1 MNIAQTFGD
10 TLSTLN
16 IDTSN
21 KDIPKTT
28 IELVTNVLGNLQK
41 KDTPSLDQPQ
51 SENFRFNNEST
62 SSQVEKEIKKQPSSA
77 PPSTSVW
84 KILKV
89 CIVLSTFFIIL
100 SLEFVKNFITRFTN
114 NHIISLSIL
123 FVIFIM
129 ITFCSIKWFI

>member
-1 MNIAQTFGD
+1 MNIAQSFGD

-16 IDTSN
+16 IDTTN

-28 IELVTNVLGNLQK
+28 IELVSNVLGNLQK
-41 KDTPSLDQPQ
+41 KDTPNLNQ
-51 SENFRFNNEST
+51 SEESFRYTDDN
-62 SSQVEKEIKKQPSSA
+62 SSLTQNTKNQTENKVKI
-77 PPSTSVW
+77 SVW

-89 CIVLSTFFIIL
+89 CLILSIFFIL
-100 SLEFVKNFITRFTN
+100 LGTEFTKNFLTRFTN

-123 FVIFIM
+123 FVAFIM

>member
-41 KDTPSLDQPQ
+41 KDTPSLSSDQPQ
-51 SENFRFNNEST
+51 SENFRFNNQPI
-62 SSQVEKEIKKQPSSA
+62 SSQSKVETEVKKQP
-77 PPSTSVW
+77 TSVW

-89 CIVLSTFFIIL
+89 CIILSIFFIVI
-100 SLEFVKNFITRFTN
+100 SIEFVKNFITRFTN
-114 NHIISLSIL
+114 NHVISLSIL

>member
-16 IDTSN
+16 IDTTN

-41 KDTPSLDQPQ
+41 KDTPTLEPTQHSN
-51 SENFRFNNEST
+51 ENFRFNNDST
-62 SSQVEKEIKKQPSSA
+62 QASQPSKQEQKEVKKSV
-77 PPSTSVW
+77 SVW
-84 KILKV
+84 QILKV
-89 CIVLSTFFIIL
+89 CIILSTFFIIL
-100 SLEFVKNFITRFTN
+100 SLDFVKNFITRFTN
-114 NHIISLSIL
+114 NHVISLSVL
-123 FVIFIM
+123 YVVFIM